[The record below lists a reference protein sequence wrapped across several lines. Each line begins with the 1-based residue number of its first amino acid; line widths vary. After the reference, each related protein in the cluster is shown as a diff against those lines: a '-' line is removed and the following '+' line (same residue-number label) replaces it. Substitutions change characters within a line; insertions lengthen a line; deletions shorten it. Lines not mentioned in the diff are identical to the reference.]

1 SSVGLAQPSPCAKP
15 GQLPA
20 RWARPGQRPARWV
33 RAGQRPARW
42 VRAGAGRAASGR
54 CRLRRVRLARHVARI
69 AGVVPSEVSEQ
80 AAGPVRAASGRGRLR
95 RVRLA
100 RHVARIAGVA
110 PSELCEHGTD
120 RALRVWR
127 RPNSAKR
134 WPQLRITTTSQ
145 TSMGAGTTTA
155 PGRPRARAGHGPGPA
170 GEGTAG
176 APPALR
182 VTEPGAE
189 AHRAR
194 RGSPAGRERKP
205 TESGAEAQ
213 QVLHGQLLQAH
224 EAVVAL
230 TGRVGVEVLEGGAVR
245 QEILEALARGEGRL
259 GKLVDTGV
267 LHGLLDLGILTEG
280 HRPLLEHQ

>member
-1 SSVGLAQPSPCAKP
+1 
-15 GQLPA
+15 
-20 RWARPGQRPARWV
+20 
-33 RAGQRPARW
+33 
-42 VRAGAGRAASGR
+42 
-54 CRLRRVRLARHVARI
+54 
-69 AGVVPSEVSEQ
+69 
-80 AAGPVRAASGRGRLR
+80 
-95 RVRLA
+95 LA

-155 PGRPRARAGHGPGPA
+155 PGRPRPRAGGGGHRM
-170 GEGTAG
+170 G
-176 APPALR
+176 APPP
-182 VTEPGAE
+182 PG
-189 AHRAR
+189 HRAR
-194 RGSPAGRERKP
+194 LGSPAGRERKP

-245 QEILEALARGEGRL
+245 QEI
-259 GKLVDTGV
+259 
-267 LHGLLDLGILTEG
+267 
-280 HRPLLEHQ
+280 